1 MKTRRWSKQMMKVR
15 PVIGWL
21 MAVLI
26 VGLELWT
33 VCGWYDD
40 HARGSTGCSADLSTP
55 VLTAPFLLW

>member
-1 MKTRRWSKQMMKVR
+1 MMKVR

-40 HARGSTGCSADLSTP
+40 HARGSTGRSADLSTP